1 MDSWLLLHSSLAFF
15 ALAMTIISAWVKR
28 SPWIWGGFLIFAF
41 TLGYFAKL
49 FEPIVFVPIGALL
62 VLHALL
68 KGDIKGLARLILVV
82 VTTAISLGL
91 MIHKFPGF
99 HNWLI
104 VDKLKLTPD
113 AAPFSLY
120 LNFDKPFIGIFIL
133 VLGFPL
139 LKDPREF
146 VRMLK
151 MAIPFILCA
160 VVIMTTVAMFSGLIK
175 WSPKLPEIF
184 WFFAIEN
191 LLFSCVI
198 EEAFWRGFLQ
208 NELLRAFG
216 GKGLFASA
224 GAIFITAFIFAALHY
239 FWVSSIP
246 FLGLVLLAGIFYGS
260 IYQLTRSLE
269 ASILCHWVFNITHFL
284 LFTYPILNSA

>member
-1 MDSWLLLHSSLAFF
+1 MDSYAISALAFF
-15 ALAMTIISAWVKR
+15 AIAMTIISAWVKR

-41 TLGYFAKL
+41 ALGFIAKL
-49 FEPIVFVPIGALL
+49 FDPIALAPIGALL
-62 VLHALL
+62 VLHTLL
-68 KGDIKGLARLILVV
+68 KGDIKGLARLILVLITV
-82 VTTAISLGL
+82 AISLTL
-91 MIHKFPGF
+91 LTHKFPGF

-113 AAPFSLY
+113 AAPFTLY
-120 LNFDKPFIGIFIL
+120 LYFDKPFIGIFIL

-146 VRMLK
+146 VQMLK

-160 VVIMTTVAMFSGLIK
+160 VAIMITVALFSGLIK

-184 WFFAIEN
+184 WFFAIVN
-191 LLFSCVI
+191 LLFICVI
-198 EEAFWRGFLQ
+198 EEAFFRGFLQ
-208 NELLRAFG
+208 NELFRAFG
-216 GKGLFASA
+216 GKGFIASA
-224 GAIFITAFIFAALHY
+224 GAIFITAFLFAALHY

-246 FLGLVLLAGIFYGS
+246 FLGLVLMAGIFYGT
-260 IYQLTRSLE
+260 IYQFTRSLE

-284 LFTYPILNSA
+284 LFTYPVLESA